1 MKSFSLSKYVLAGSG
16 KDHEK
21 SLRRLAR
28 DANNDIRRRIAE
40 NPACPNDVL
49 EQLASDGCT
58 EVRIAVA
65 LNAKLDR
72 QACCRLCQDPDPD
85 VRFMIA
91 ATSYIPDVLLRL
103 LASDENPYVQARANR
118 TIELKVNA
126 QSNAV
131 LNA

>member
-1 MKSFSLSKYVLAGSG
+1 MKGYSLSKYVLAGSG
-16 KDHEK
+16 RDHEK

-49 EQLASDGCT
+49 EQLALDDCT

-65 LNAKLDR
+65 LNAKLDT
-72 QACCRLCQDPDPD
+72 QACCKLCQDPDPD

-91 ATSYIPDVLLRL
+91 ATSYMPEVLLRV

-118 TIELKVNA
+118 TIQLKVDA
-126 QSNAV
+126 SAGKLQ
-131 LNA
+131 